1 MYFRSTLAAVA
12 AVLIAFADVPDGTR
26 LRMPLPGIAQF
37 SSLPGYSLLPDIFV
51 SVIPQSPGK
60 SAGLQENSRIE
71 IIRYVSGEFAKA
83 VKPLPR
89 GKNGYKYPVSKKLDE
104 KDLNDALRKQG
115 TAVNPGDTIQITS
128 LEFRPKEIV
137 FQLNGGGRKHFHIK
151 EHLQIGIGTAATPTA
166 VSNPNEGTGA
176 TLVLDY
182 GRSVPDMSA
191 DDLMHDLEP
200 FLDFSKRHSA
210 AVNWVET
217 LPPKFK
223 QAIEDHVAVEGM
235 DHDMVLAAMGR
246 PEHKVRERTEA
257 GEETEDW
264 IYGTPPGRTTF
275 VTFSGDK
282 VIRVKQFS

>member
-1 MYFRSTLAAVA
+1 MYFRTTLALA
-12 AVLIAFADVPDGTR
+12 AALIAFADVPDETHF
-26 LRMPLPGIAQF
+26 RMPLPGIAQF
-37 SSLPGYSLLPDIFV
+37 SSLPGPSLIPDVFV
-51 SVIPQSPGK
+51 SVIPQSSGK
-60 SAGLQENSRIE
+60 SPALQEHSRIE

-83 VKPLPR
+83 VKPLPGGR
-89 GKNGYKYPVSKKLDE
+89 NGFKYPVSKKLVE

-128 LEFRPKEIV
+128 LEFRAKEIV
-137 FQLNGGGRKHFHIK
+137 FQINGGGKKHFHLR

-200 FLDFSKRHSA
+200 FFDFSKRHSA

-217 LPPKFK
+217 LPPQFK
-223 QAIEDHVAVEGM
+223 QAIEDHIAVAGM

-246 PEHKVRERTEA
+246 PGHKVRERTEA
-257 GEETEDW
+257 GDETEDW
-264 IYGTPPGRTTF
+264 IYGTPPARTVF

-282 VIRVKQFS
+282 VIRVKQYN

>member
-1 MYFRSTLAAVA
+1 MPLRSTLVLV
-12 AVLIAFADVPDGTR
+12 AVLIALADVPDATHIR
-26 LRMPLPGIAQF
+26 PPLPGIPQF
-37 SSLPGYSLLPDIFV
+37 NSLSGTVLLPDLFI
-51 SVIPQSPGK
+51 SVIPQTFGK
-60 SAGLQENSRIE
+60 SPTLQEHSRIE

-83 VKPLPR
+83 VKPLPG
-89 GKNGYKYPVSKKLDE
+89 GKNGFKYPVAKKFDE
-104 KDLNDALRKQG
+104 KDLDNALRKQG

-128 LEFRPKEIV
+128 LEFRAKEIV
-137 FQLNGGGRKHFHIK
+137 FQINGGGRKHFHLR

-182 GRSVPDMSA
+182 GRNLPDMSA

-217 LPPKFK
+217 LPPQFK
-223 QAIEDHVAVEGM
+223 QAIQDHMAIEGM

-257 GEETEDW
+257 GVETEDW
-264 IYGTPPGRTTF
+264 IYGTPPARTVF

-282 VIRVKQFS
+282 VIRVRQFD

>member
-1 MYFRSTLAAVA
+1 MYFRSTLVFA
-12 AVLIAFADVPDGTR
+12 AVLIAFADVPDETHF
-26 LRMPLPGIAQF
+26 RMPLPGIAELNSF
-37 SSLPGYSLLPDIFV
+37 SGSIVMPDLFV
-51 SVIPQSPGK
+51 SVIPQSSGK
-60 SAGLQENSRIE
+60 PATLQEHSRIE

-83 VKPLPR
+83 VKPLPGGR
-89 GKNGYKYPVSKKLDE
+89 NGFKYPVSKKLDE
-104 KDLNDALRKQG
+104 KDLNNALRKQG
-115 TAVNPGDTIQITS
+115 TAINPGDTIQITS
-128 LEFRPKEIV
+128 LEFRAKEIV
-137 FQLNGGGRKHFHIK
+137 FQINGGGKKHFHLR

-182 GRSVPDMSA
+182 GSSVPDMSA

-200 FLDFSKRHSA
+200 FLDFSKRQSA

-217 LPPKFK
+217 LPPQFK
-223 QAIEDHVAVEGM
+223 QAIQDHIAIEGM

-257 GEETEDW
+257 GLETEDW
-264 IYGTPPGRTTF
+264 IYGTPPARTIF

-282 VIRVKQFS
+282 VIRVKQYD

>member
-1 MYFRSTLAAVA
+1 MYFRATLAFA
-12 AVLIAFADVPDGTR
+12 AVLIAFADVPDATH
-26 LRMPLPGIAQF
+26 LRIPLPGIAQF
-37 SSLPGYSLLPDIFV
+37 SSLSDPILMPDVFV
-51 SVIPQSPGK
+51 SVIPQSSGK
-60 SAGLQENSRIE
+60 SPGLQEHSRIE

-83 VKPLPR
+83 VKPLPGGR
-89 GKNGYKYPVSKKLDE
+89 NGYKYPVAKKLDE

-115 TAVNPGDTIQITS
+115 TAINPGDTIQITS
-128 LEFRPKEIV
+128 LEFHAKEIV
-137 FQLNGGGRKHFHIK
+137 FQINGGGRKHFHIR
-151 EHLQIGIGTAATPTA
+151 EHLQIGIGSAATPTTVA
-166 VSNPNEGTGA
+166 NPYEGTGA

-182 GRSVPDMSA
+182 GRSIPDMSA

-200 FLDFSKRHSA
+200 FFDFSKRHSA

-217 LPPKFK
+217 LPPQFK
-223 QAIEDHVAVEGM
+223 QAIQDHIAIEGM

-264 IYGTPPGRTTF
+264 IYGTPPARTVF

-282 VIRVKQFS
+282 VIRVKQYN